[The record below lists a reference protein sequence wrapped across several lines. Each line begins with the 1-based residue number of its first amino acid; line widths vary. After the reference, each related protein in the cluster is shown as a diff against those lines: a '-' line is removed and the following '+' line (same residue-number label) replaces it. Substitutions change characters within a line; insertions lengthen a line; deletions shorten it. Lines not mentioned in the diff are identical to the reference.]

1 MKNLLITVLTLFTI
15 SLYAQELKGINSE
28 LKIPD
33 SLTFEKEIRIYRGFG
48 IDNHVGIFRMYQD
61 NSNSWKIENYNFYQ
75 AFGEMEKPSFN
86 KVDLTS
92 KTNPAFL
99 WASLVQTKISE
110 LPDMSEIR
118 YKMQK
123 RGKLELIDGE
133 YQAWNEEI
141 FITDGIVYYV
151 KVKNLKTIN
160 EIEYGN
166 PESYLKHFPEI
177 DELIFFKELLD
188 LLRTELGIWK
198 K

>member
-1 MKNLLITVLTLFTI
+1 MRNLIATIFALFTI
-15 SLYAQELKGINSE
+15 SLYSQELKNINSE

-48 IDNHVGIFRMYQD
+48 IDNLVEIFRMYQD
-61 NSNSWKIENYNFYQ
+61 NTDSWKLEQYYYYQ
-75 AFGEMEKPSFN
+75 AFEEMEKPNFD

-92 KTNPAFL
+92 KTNPEFL
-99 WASLVQTKISE
+99 WASIIQTKISE

-123 RGKLELIDGE
+123 RGKVELIDDE

-141 FITDGIVYYV
+141 FITDGIIYYV
-151 KVKNLKTIN
+151 KVKNHKTLN

-166 PESYLKHFPEI
+166 PESYLEHFSEI
-177 DELIFFKELLD
+177 DELIYFRELLD
-188 LLRTELGIWK
+188 LLRTELAIWK